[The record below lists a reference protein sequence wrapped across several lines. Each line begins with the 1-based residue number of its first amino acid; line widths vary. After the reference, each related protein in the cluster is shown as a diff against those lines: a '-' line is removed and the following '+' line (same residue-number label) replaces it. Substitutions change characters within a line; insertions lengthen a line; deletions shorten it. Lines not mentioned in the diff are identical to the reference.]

1 MFVAFAAVSFAS
13 CGNKAANNN
22 TEATDSVAV
31 VEEAAVVEEVVADSA
46 ACDSTAACCD
56 STKAEW
62 FSTSSRENWKSA
74 VRKRN
79 RLFYVFTPPFSA
91 NIPSFCNTNY
101 LLLFLK
107 PQTKTGYEKDKSKR
121 NTSKLEVGKL
131 FPWIIYCYH
140 WSIYHSCRTD
150 FISNSSQEKQIK
162 ESMQMIKWN

>member
-1 MFVAFAAVSFAS
+1 MTLQLLAVTLL
-13 CGNKAANNN
+13 KLNNSVR
-22 TEATDSVAV
+22 TLERIESLPCESATD
-31 VEEAAVVEEVVADSA
+31 
-46 ACDSTAACCD
+46 
-56 STKAEW
+56 
-62 FSTSSRENWKSA
+62 F
-74 VRKRN
+74 
-79 RLFYVFTPPFSA
+79 FYVFTPPFSA

-101 LLLFLK
+101 LLLFHK

-162 ESMQMIKWN
+162 ESMQMIKMELEENLKSINQTEVAYLNEISFFRLLT

>member
-1 MFVAFAAVSFAS
+1 MTLQLLAVTLLRL
-13 CGNKAANNN
+13 NNSVR
-22 TEATDSVAV
+22 TLERIESLPCESATD
-31 VEEAAVVEEVVADSA
+31 
-46 ACDSTAACCD
+46 
-56 STKAEW
+56 
-62 FSTSSRENWKSA
+62 F
-74 VRKRN
+74 
-79 RLFYVFTPPFSA
+79 FYVFTPPFSA

-162 ESMQMIKWN
+162 ESMQMIKMELEENLKSINQAKVAYLNEISFFRLLT

>member
-1 MFVAFAAVSFAS
+1 VTLQLLAVTLL
-13 CGNKAANNN
+13 KLNNSVR
-22 TEATDSVAV
+22 TLERIESLPCESATD
-31 VEEAAVVEEVVADSA
+31 
-46 ACDSTAACCD
+46 
-56 STKAEW
+56 
-62 FSTSSRENWKSA
+62 F
-74 VRKRN
+74 
-79 RLFYVFTPPFSA
+79 FYVFTPPFSA

-162 ESMQMIKWN
+162 ESMQMIKMELEENLKSINQTEVAYLNEISFFRLLT

>member
-1 MFVAFAAVSFAS
+1 MTLQLLAVTLL
-13 CGNKAANNN
+13 KLNNSVR
-22 TEATDSVAV
+22 TLERIESLPCESATD
-31 VEEAAVVEEVVADSA
+31 
-46 ACDSTAACCD
+46 
-56 STKAEW
+56 
-62 FSTSSRENWKSA
+62 F
-74 VRKRN
+74 
-79 RLFYVFTPPFSA
+79 FYVFTPPFSA

-150 FISNSSQEKQIK
+150 FISNYSQEKQIK
-162 ESMQMIKWN
+162 ESMQMIEKELEENLKSINQAKVAYLNEISFFRLLT

>member
-1 MFVAFAAVSFAS
+1 MTLL
-13 CGNKAANNN
+13 KLNNSVR
-22 TEATDSVAV
+22 TLERIESLPCESATD
-31 VEEAAVVEEVVADSA
+31 
-46 ACDSTAACCD
+46 
-56 STKAEW
+56 
-62 FSTSSRENWKSA
+62 F
-74 VRKRN
+74 
-79 RLFYVFTPPFSA
+79 FYVFTPPFSA

-162 ESMQMIKWN
+162 ESMQMIKMELEENLKSINQTEVAYLNEISFFRLLT

>member
-1 MFVAFAAVSFAS
+1 MTLQLLAVTLL
-13 CGNKAANNN
+13 KLNNSVR
-22 TEATDSVAV
+22 TLERIESLPCESATD
-31 VEEAAVVEEVVADSA
+31 
-46 ACDSTAACCD
+46 
-56 STKAEW
+56 
-62 FSTSSRENWKSA
+62 F
-74 VRKRN
+74 
-79 RLFYVFTPPFSA
+79 FYVFTPPFSA

-162 ESMQMIKWN
+162 ESMQMIKMELEENLKSINQSEVAYLNEISFFRLLT

>member
-1 MFVAFAAVSFAS
+1 MTLQLIAVTLL
-13 CGNKAANNN
+13 KLNNSVR
-22 TEATDSVAV
+22 TLERIESLPCESATD
-31 VEEAAVVEEVVADSA
+31 
-46 ACDSTAACCD
+46 
-56 STKAEW
+56 
-62 FSTSSRENWKSA
+62 F
-74 VRKRN
+74 
-79 RLFYVFTPPFSA
+79 FYVFTPPFSA

-162 ESMQMIKWN
+162 ESMQMIKMELEENLKSINQAEVAYLNEISFFRLLT

>member
-1 MFVAFAAVSFAS
+1 MTLQLLAVTLLRL
-13 CGNKAANNN
+13 NNSVR
-22 TEATDSVAV
+22 TLERIESLPCESATD
-31 VEEAAVVEEVVADSA
+31 
-46 ACDSTAACCD
+46 
-56 STKAEW
+56 
-62 FSTSSRENWKSA
+62 F
-74 VRKRN
+74 
-79 RLFYVFTPPFSA
+79 FYVFTPPFSA

-162 ESMQMIKWN
+162 ESMQMIKMELEENLKSINQTEVAYLNEISFFRLLT

>member
-1 MFVAFAAVSFAS
+1 MTLQLLAVTLL
-13 CGNKAANNN
+13 KLNNSVR
-22 TEATDSVAV
+22 TLERIESLPCESATD
-31 VEEAAVVEEVVADSA
+31 
-46 ACDSTAACCD
+46 
-56 STKAEW
+56 
-62 FSTSSRENWKSA
+62 F
-74 VRKRN
+74 
-79 RLFYVFTPPFSA
+79 FYVFTPPFSA

-162 ESMQMIKWN
+162 ESMQMIKMELEENLKSINQAKVAYLNEISFFRLLT

>member
-1 MFVAFAAVSFAS
+1 VTLQLLAVTLL
-13 CGNKAANNN
+13 KLNNSVR
-22 TEATDSVAV
+22 TLERIESLPCESATD
-31 VEEAAVVEEVVADSA
+31 
-46 ACDSTAACCD
+46 
-56 STKAEW
+56 
-62 FSTSSRENWKSA
+62 F
-74 VRKRN
+74 
-79 RLFYVFTPPFSA
+79 FYVFTPPFSA

-162 ESMQMIKWN
+162 ESMQMIKMELEENLKSINQAKVAYLNEISFFRLLT

>member
-1 MFVAFAAVSFAS
+1 MTLQLLAVTLLKLNDSVRTLERIES
-13 CGNKAANNN
+13 LPC
-22 TEATDSVAV
+22 ESATD
-31 VEEAAVVEEVVADSA
+31 
-46 ACDSTAACCD
+46 
-56 STKAEW
+56 
-62 FSTSSRENWKSA
+62 F
-74 VRKRN
+74 
-79 RLFYVFTPPFSA
+79 FYVFTPPFSA

-162 ESMQMIKWN
+162 ESMQMIKMELEENLKSINQTEVAYLNEISFFRLLT

>member
-1 MFVAFAAVSFAS
+1 MTLQLLAVTLL
-13 CGNKAANNN
+13 KLNNSVR
-22 TEATDSVAV
+22 TLERIESLPCESATD
-31 VEEAAVVEEVVADSA
+31 
-46 ACDSTAACCD
+46 
-56 STKAEW
+56 
-62 FSTSSRENWKSA
+62 F
-74 VRKRN
+74 
-79 RLFYVFTPPFSA
+79 FYVFTPPFSA

-162 ESMQMIKWN
+162 ESMQMIKMELEENLKSINQTEVAYLNEISFFRLLT